1 VFGLRVVSPS
11 HRLGSVPLSHPQLGK
26 DTFHIPFDIIII
38 MMNLIYSTALD
49 GGRGEARKAQGET
62 VHILADEH
70 FESTGHG

>member
-1 VFGLRVVSPS
+1 
-11 HRLGSVPLSHPQLGK
+11 
-26 DTFHIPFDIIII
+26 